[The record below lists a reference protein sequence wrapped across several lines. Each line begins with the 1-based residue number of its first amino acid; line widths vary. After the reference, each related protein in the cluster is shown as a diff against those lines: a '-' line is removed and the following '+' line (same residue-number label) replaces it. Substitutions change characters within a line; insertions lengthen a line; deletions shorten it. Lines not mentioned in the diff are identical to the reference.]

1 MIIQIYRQFAWVN
14 NLRNDK
20 LLKMFGAHLRQI
32 RQDKKLSLEALA
44 YEADI
49 ELSQVFRVEKGLVNP
64 TLSTLNALAKGLGI
78 SISELTDFEN

>member
-1 MIIQIYRQFAWVN
+1 MIFQIYSQLAKVN

-20 LLKMFGAHLRQI
+20 LLKKFGTHLREI
-32 RQDKKLSLEALA
+32 RKNKGLSLEALA

-49 ELSQVFRVEKGLVNP
+49 ELSQVYRIEKGLINP

-78 SISELTDFEN
+78 RISELTMFEN